1 MLSKP
6 SSVEQA
12 ELELLGVAARLDQA
26 GGGASLTTRGAE
38 ATMRGSAPSV
48 RDDGPCLAPFIE
60 VGASPRHCAGT
71 EAHRA
76 RELALGNEQIDGLA
90 SEAGHPHDGG
100 HAQEHWRHGLGASG
114 HWLRRV
120 ALHRLSPVR
129 GTSATLGCK
138 RDRRRAGFGP
148 KSCSPRCE
156 VRVPMQRPCEPSR
169 QCFIGLDAK
178 RVQLGTVWVATATH
192 AATDCARRAA
202 RQTAR
207 QQYGNEAGPE
217 SKKVSRR

>member
-71 EAHRA
+71 ETHRA
-76 RELALGNEQIDGLA
+76 RELALGDEPIDGLA
-90 SEAGHPHDGG
+90 SEAGHPHDGW

-129 GTSATLGCK
+129 GRSATLGCK

-156 VRVPMQRPCEPSR
+156 GADAASVRAFSAVLHRTRCK
-169 QCFIGLDAK
+169 A
-178 RVQLGTVWVATATH
+178 
-192 AATDCARRAA
+192 RAA
-202 RQTAR
+202 RDRMGRYGNACGNGLRPARRTATVR